1 MFGRLYEKIDNVG
14 EAIREVSRGL
24 DKQTAENTR
33 RFDAIE
39 TSIRELRETQIAAAK
54 KNGNGNGAA
63 RAAATATKKAAL
75 PAGYGGAGAAIA
87 YLLQHFLGG

>member
-1 MFGRLYEKIDNVG
+1 MFGRLYEKLDANLKVQD
-14 EAIREVSRGL
+14 ERHDRTMEVLNDILNSL
-24 DKQTAENTR
+24 KA
-33 RFDAIE
+33 
-39 TSIRELRETQIAAAK
+39 LRETQIAVR

-63 RAAATATKKAAL
+63 RAAATVTKKAAL